1 MPLEY
6 ADELWVDRMRVI
18 EVTSDA
24 TFEQVLMQVESSTFQ
39 ILNVEEVLNVDGSFI
54 IILTC
59 DGDGRLLQDIELNH
73 GSFTRAFQGF
83 RDGFFGYF

>member
-59 DGDGRLLQDIELNH
+59 DGDGVNKACQQEMTQQKSTN
-73 GSFTRAFQGF
+73 
-83 RDGFFGYF
+83 

>member
-59 DGDGRLLQDIELNH
+59 DGDGWFLH
-73 GSFTRAFQGF
+73 
-83 RDGFFGYF
+83 